1 MPLSTYHIMY
11 EKSMKIFNTLNG
23 VFFIKLS
30 QSKPIFTI
38 SWIDHGYKV
47 QCIIRTHFLVIV
59 FYIFKTI
66 GRIYCRC
73 NRI

>member
-38 SWIDHGYKV
+38 SWIKNQESV
-47 QCIIRTHFLVIV
+47 NL
-59 FYIFKTI
+59 
-66 GRIYCRC
+66 YCHHALA
-73 NRI
+73 